1 MEGTNT
7 MLAAP
12 APLMSTD
19 GNVRTRRSRRGGRR
33 CHARRSSPEAH
44 SAARW
49 PALVQGALR
58 QERASKRTGI
68 LQSWMRLQAA
78 RAKIRRFLWRYWTL
92 RVVTLDTIHEITEGR
107 ACPDHPFSHPL
118 GFEVLA
124 PLSLRDRWIFL
135 RANRLAFHVPA
146 ARTSSRHVLDWLRKP
161 FCGGPHWLHQDRL
174 QFWLDADGG
183 RSWDYP
189 DSEEDSED
197 YNTDGSDDLDLPE
210 HLRPSDAEMA
220 RRAARYPLPI

>member
-1 MEGTNT
+1 MATF
-7 MLAAP
+7 A
-12 APLMSTD
+12 
-19 GNVRTRRSRRGGRR
+19 RGGADEAAGVVTHVAPVRR
-33 CHARRSSPEAH
+33 RTVLHAGQ
-44 SAARW
+44 
-49 PALVQGALR
+49 LLFTGVLR

-161 FCGGPHWLHQDRL
+161 FCGGPHWLHQDRI
-174 QFWLDADGG
+174 QFWLDADGVPC
-183 RSWDYP
+183 WEVP
-189 DSEEDSED
+189 DSE
-197 YNTDGSDDLDLPE
+197 GGK
-210 HLRPSDAEMA
+210 
-220 RRAARYPLPI
+220 

>member
-1 MEGTNT
+1 

-135 RANRLAFHVPA
+135 RANRLAFHVPVPRALRVATSSTGSASPSAA
-146 ARTSSRHVLDWLRKP
+146 ARTGCTKIASSSGSMRMGAGAGTTRTVRRTVRTTTP
-161 FCGGPHWLHQDRL
+161 TAPTIR
-174 QFWLDADGG
+174 G
-183 RSWDYP
+183 RGEGWARGFFP
-189 DSEEDSED
+189 
-197 YNTDGSDDLDLPE
+197 
-210 HLRPSDAEMA
+210 RPMNRS
-220 RRAARYPLPI
+220 L

>member
-92 RVVTLDTIHEITEGR
+92 RVVTLDTIHEIT
-107 ACPDHPFSHPL
+107 
-118 GFEVLA
+118 
-124 PLSLRDRWIFL
+124 
-135 RANRLAFHVPA
+135 
-146 ARTSSRHVLDWLRKP
+146 
-161 FCGGPHWLHQDRL
+161 
-174 QFWLDADGG
+174 GG
-183 RSWDYP
+183 RGCP
-189 DSEEDSED
+189 FPPLL
-197 YNTDGSDDLDLPE
+197 TTQGTHILVLGSY
-210 HLRPSDAEMA
+210 SG
-220 RRAARYPLPI
+220 PIRTT

>member
-78 RAKIRRFLWRYWTL
+78 RAKIRRFLWRSWTL
-92 RVVTLDTIHEITEGR
+92 RVIPLDPSWI
-107 ACPDHPFSHPL
+107 ACPNYPTSHPV

-124 PLSLRDRWIFL
+124 PLSLRDRWIFTYPML
-135 RANRLAFHVPA
+135 GGVVMLACL
-146 ARTSSRHVLDWLRKP
+146 LDS
-161 FCGGPHWLHQDRL
+161 F
-174 QFWLDADGG
+174 
-183 RSWDYP
+183 
-189 DSEEDSED
+189 
-197 YNTDGSDDLDLPE
+197 
-210 HLRPSDAEMA
+210 
-220 RRAARYPLPI
+220 

>member
-92 RVVTLDTIHEITEGR
+92 
-107 ACPDHPFSHPL
+107 
-118 GFEVLA
+118 
-124 PLSLRDRWIFL
+124 
-135 RANRLAFHVPA
+135 
-146 ARTSSRHVLDWLRKP
+146 
-161 FCGGPHWLHQDRL
+161 
-174 QFWLDADGG
+174 
-183 RSWDYP
+183 
-189 DSEEDSED
+189 
-197 YNTDGSDDLDLPE
+197 PE
-210 HLRPSDAEMA
+210 RLRPSVAEMA
-220 RRAARYPLPI
+220 RRAAARYPLPI

>member
-1 MEGTNT
+1 M
-7 MLAAP
+7 
-12 APLMSTD
+12 
-19 GNVRTRRSRRGGRR
+19 
-33 CHARRSSPEAH
+33 
-44 SAARW
+44 
-49 PALVQGALR
+49 ALLDA
-58 QERASKRTGI
+58 
-68 LQSWMRLQAA
+68 QS
-78 RAKIRRFLWRYWTL
+78 
-92 RVVTLDTIHEITEGR
+92 VVTLDTIHEITEGR

-161 FCGGPHWLHQDRL
+161 FCGGPHWLHQDRI

-210 HLRPSDAEMA
+210 RLRPSVAEMA

>member
-78 RAKIRRFLWRYWTL
+78 RAGAKAIILSNHGGRN
-92 RVVTLDTIHEITEGR
+92 LDTSRSG
-107 ACPDHPFSHPL
+107 L
-118 GFEVLA
+118 EVLPDVVA
-124 PLSLRDRWIFL
+124 ALRSGDCVLVKGSLG
-135 RANRLAFHVPA
+135 
-146 ARTSSRHVLDWLRKP
+146 SRMGLIVDGLMKLGR
-161 FCGGPHWLHQDRL
+161 GG
-174 QFWLDADGG
+174 
-183 RSWDYP
+183 
-189 DSEEDSED
+189 
-197 YNTDGSDDLDLPE
+197 
-210 HLRPSDAEMA
+210 
-220 RRAARYPLPI
+220 

>member
-1 MEGTNT
+1 MEGSNT

-19 GNVRTRRSRRGGRR
+19 GNVRTRRSRRGGRY
-33 CHARRSSPEAH
+33 CHARS
-44 SAARW
+44 
-49 PALVQGALR
+49 ALVQGALR

-124 PLSLRDRWIFL
+124 PLSLRDRWIFP
-135 RANRLAFHVPA
+135 RADRLALHVPA
-146 ARTSSRHVLDWLRKP
+146 GANDQR
-161 FCGGPHWLHQDRL
+161 
-174 QFWLDADGG
+174 
-183 RSWDYP
+183 
-189 DSEEDSED
+189 
-197 YNTDGSDDLDLPE
+197 
-210 HLRPSDAEMA
+210 
-220 RRAARYPLPI
+220 